1 MSNQVFIKN
10 EGKVVVFAV
19 NRIKGMVET
28 FVLQELCKYTD
39 TCKKNEAFLHMTS
52 NFFRYWNCNFKDII

>member
-39 TCKKNEAFLHMTS
+39 ACKKNEAFYT
-52 NFFRYWNCNFKDII
+52 